1 MTQQDGM
8 REKKKKIT
16 FEHHQQIMA
25 WIPRLYQDQNFLQ
38 IGNFAFSQTNEQDFV
53 SGFVIESTK

>member
-1 MTQQDGM
+1 MTQQDGIQ
-8 REKKKKIT
+8 EKKKNT
-16 FEHHQQIMA
+16 FEHHQQTMA

-38 IGNFAFSQTNEQDFV
+38 IDNFAFSQTNEQDFV